1 MRRMPMLPLPLRK
14 RRASPKRTI
23 DRLNEFDDLDD
34 CIIYISENYDWN
46 PSSDG
51 VRFLIELLERKLS

>member
-1 MRRMPMLPLPLRK
+1 MGVAKKYRGKYAKCLANYVK
-14 RRASPKRTI
+14 
-23 DRLNEFDDLDD
+23 DRLDGRDDLDD

-51 VRFLIELLERKLS
+51 VRFLMELLERKLS